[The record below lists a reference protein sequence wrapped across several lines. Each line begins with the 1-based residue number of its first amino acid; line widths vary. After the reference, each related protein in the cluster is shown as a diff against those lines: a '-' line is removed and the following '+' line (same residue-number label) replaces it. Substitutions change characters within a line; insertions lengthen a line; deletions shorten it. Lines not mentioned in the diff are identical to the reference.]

1 MAPVDFFEI
10 ESALDS
16 CIAMELAFPGE
27 FTLSLP
33 VLTGSTN
40 NIRIDYFLFV
50 VGGPINDRRIYAPSR
65 KLSVTPDYPESGPCS
80 IDDFESGIRV
90 PPEFPIGRF
99 VPAMTWDAFQLKRQQ
114 YNTCMVSLFA
124 AWQRNESS
132 TQASDDKSVFRCVFD
147 EIVETPL
154 RPAYWHLNRGLFDWI
169 WSS

>member
-1 MAPVDFFEI
+1 MRLPGNCRLLLTIRKAG
-10 ESALDS
+10 
-16 CIAMELAFPGE
+16 LAR
-27 FTLSLP
+27 
-33 VLTGSTN
+33 ST
-40 NIRIDYFLFV
+40 I
-50 VGGPINDRRIYAPSR
+50 
-65 KLSVTPDYPESGPCS
+65 
-80 IDDFESGIRV
+80 FESGIRV